1 MKFDKTEKI
10 IIPREGYKRNKR
22 LFYDENEQLIGKPRP
37 TEKQP
42 EEQEKQTV
50 EKPQKQPSVKK
61 SKPNKNVPKWLYLLI
76 PLLGLLLIGALLW
89 SLSNPTSTDEQPK
102 EQTEKTTTTEE
113 PSNNVKQSS
122 DDLEEA
128 IQHAS
133 KSVVSV
139 INVEKQQETF
149 GDEAKSAPQANPEKA
164 GVGSGVI
171 YKKDE
176 HHAFIVTNRHVI
188 QGAENLEVTLSNGK
202 RHKAT
207 LKGQDEWTDLAVLTI
222 DANAIDSTIK
232 MRNSDE
238 INVGETA
245 IAIGSPLGQAFQGS
259 VSRGIVSGLNRTVP
273 VDTNNDGSDDWE
285 ANVLQTDAA
294 INPGN
299 SGGALIDE
307 SGKLIGISSMKISM
321 DNVEGMNF
329 AIPSNEVQKVVE
341 QLEENGKLDRMYL
354 GVMSSDLSHIPEGTL
369 REVLKLPE
377 DLREGVLVS
386 YVEESSHASRVGLK
400 TKDVITALNDEPM
413 KSVLQF
419 KKYLYYEANP
429 NDKLAITYYRDGK
442 KNTVT
447 IDPTED
453 E

>member
-37 TEKQP
+37 TERQP

-61 SKPNKNVPKWLYLLI
+61 SKPKKNGPKWLYLLI

-89 SLSNPTSTDEQPK
+89 SLSNPSSTDEQPK
-102 EQTEKTTTTEE
+102 EQTEETTTTEE

-149 GDEAKSAPQANPEKA
+149 GDEAESAPQANPEKA

-207 LKGQDEWTDLAVLTI
+207 LKGQDE
-222 DANAIDSTIK
+222 
-232 MRNSDE
+232 
-238 INVGETA
+238 
-245 IAIGSPLGQAFQGS
+245 
-259 VSRGIVSGLNRTVP
+259 
-273 VDTNNDGSDDWE
+273 
-285 ANVLQTDAA
+285 
-294 INPGN
+294 
-299 SGGALIDE
+299 
-307 SGKLIGISSMKISM
+307 
-321 DNVEGMNF
+321 
-329 AIPSNEVQKVVE
+329 
-341 QLEENGKLDRMYL
+341 
-354 GVMSSDLSHIPEGTL
+354 
-369 REVLKLPE
+369 
-377 DLREGVLVS
+377 
-386 YVEESSHASRVGLK
+386 
-400 TKDVITALNDEPM
+400 
-413 KSVLQF
+413 
-419 KKYLYYEANP
+419 
-429 NDKLAITYYRDGK
+429 
-442 KNTVT
+442 
-447 IDPTED
+447 
-453 E
+453 